1 MHPGQVRVA
10 TKRDQEARDKM
21 RKAKGLLS
29 IVAGL
34 VLMFQAGTSVA
45 YADDSKHKA
54 TAKTDDKAQVS
65 AKAETKS
72 STQAR
77 ASVSA
82 GATAQTR
89 TSTEQKSSSS
99 SEQKASGSSSERA
112 SSSSSERASSSSSEK
127 ASGSSGEKA
136 SNSSSEKASGSSSE
150 KASAPAKA
158 SSDQKSEAK
167 TEQQTSGQEHTSN
180 SPPGN
185 NGDIKVHMIT
195 TAQSDHRNQPKPGCT
210 FYIDGFNFDSHS
222 SGQWRID
229 GQGQTSGSFGHGTW
243 GPSDSGGNW
252 RTEDRTLA
260 EGHYKVSAWQT
271 LPNDP
276 SGGDKTKVFKIDC
289 GTSGGAGEETRGQ
302 ITAAIGGA
310 TTFNAALKSRVEAAV
325 TLLASCTG
333 LLPATALMLQGD
345 ITAATNASGDVTL
358 KIGAAQTAL
367 DNLNIAIASGN
378 AASIALAVTAAGT
391 AMTNLQTSIDTATS
405 AKATLNADFAGVA
418 SICGA
423 ISSGAG
429 GTGGT
434 GNTGGNGNEN

>member
-72 STQAR
+72 GGQAK

-82 GATAQTR
+82 GASAQTGA
-89 TSTEQKSSSS
+89 STQQKSSPS
-99 SEQKASGSSSERA
+99 SEQKASNSSS
-112 SSSSSERASSSSSEK
+112 
-127 ASGSSGEKA
+127 EKA
-136 SNSSSEKASGSSSE
+136 SNSSSEKASNSSSE
-150 KASAPAKA
+150 KASNSASAKGSNSEKA
-158 SSDQKSEAK
+158 SSNQTSEAK

-195 TAQSDHRNQPKPGCT
+195 TDQSDHRNQPKPGCT

-222 SGQWRID
+222 SGQWQID

-252 RTEDRTLA
+252 RSGDMTLA
-260 EGHYKVSAWQT
+260 
-271 LPNDP
+271 
-276 SGGDKTKVFKIDC
+276 
-289 GTSGGAGEETRGQ
+289 
-302 ITAAIGGA
+302 
-310 TTFNAALKSRVEAAV
+310 
-325 TLLASCTG
+325 
-333 LLPATALMLQGD
+333 
-345 ITAATNASGDVTL
+345 
-358 KIGAAQTAL
+358 
-367 DNLNIAIASGN
+367 
-378 AASIALAVTAAGT
+378 
-391 AMTNLQTSIDTATS
+391 
-405 AKATLNADFAGVA
+405 
-418 SICGA
+418 
-423 ISSGAG
+423 
-429 GTGGT
+429 
-434 GNTGGNGNEN
+434 